1 MKKKI
6 VNLLILYE
14 VNNEKVFRASFI
26 GKSKKISD
34 YNLLKLFISN
44 MFQNLKVT
52 FGIYIQAL
60 KLWLKGARY
69 ILKPKKP
76 KNFITKL

>member
-34 YNLLKLFISN
+34 YNLLKL
-44 MFQNLKVT
+44 L
-52 FGIYIQAL
+52 
-60 KLWLKGARY
+60 
-69 ILKPKKP
+69 
-76 KNFITKL
+76 